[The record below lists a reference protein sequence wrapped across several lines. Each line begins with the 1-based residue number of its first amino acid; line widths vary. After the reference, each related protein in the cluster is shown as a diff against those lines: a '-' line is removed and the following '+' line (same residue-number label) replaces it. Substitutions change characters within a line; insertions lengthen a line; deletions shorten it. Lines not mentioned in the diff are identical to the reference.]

1 MEAGRITPGLFM
13 SIAELSM
20 RKTLLLLVPIALLGA
35 CTYGITLDDA
45 GKNVRTAWSGDM
57 SSCRDLGKVTV
68 SVMDHVGPV
77 DRNDI
82 KVRDELNVMA
92 RNEAAKMH
100 ADTIKPLGEPTDGS
114 QPWGAY
120 QCGNAQLAPAGRPA
134 NPANPAPAGTAAPGG
149 FETYPVKNN

>member
-1 MEAGRITPGLFM
+1 M

-45 GKNVRTAWSGDM
+45 GKNVRTAWSGDV

-68 SVMDHVGPV
+68 SVMDHVGPI

-82 KVRDELNVMA
+82 KVRDELEVMA

-100 ADTIKPLGEPTDGS
+100 ADTIKPLGDPTDGS

-120 QCGNAQLAPAGRPA
+120 QCGSAQLAPAGRPA
-134 NPANPAPAGTAAPGG
+134 NPVNPNPAPAGTAAPGG
-149 FETYPVKNN
+149 FETYPVKGN